1 MTLQRY
7 QIQGMLTLMSSLH
20 IGSGEA
26 KPHKELKVGKDEI
39 LVSAVA
45 KDASGKAYLPG
56 SSLKGSIRS
65 WLRRYLN
72 VNSDAI
78 FGNSKQDSL
87 EHEKR
92 TAGKVAFSDAFVNP
106 LPQFNDQTP
115 APVYWNEKSATAVEV
130 AVSIDPVTRTARD
143 KFLRHFEYV
152 PAGTQ
157 FAISLETNQLEE
169 SDLTTLLAGL
179 MAFNE
184 PNQPLSLGAFT
195 KDDWGRASWKLES
208 IKVITEDAVRRWLE
222 QSPQSPVAHYKTL
235 YSPYQEQQKEKVISD
250 ATALLKSK
258 RKPILSVDLEL
269 NFDSPFLVN
278 DALLVNKQKLT
289 QDLAPDFQPKRNVD
303 NRVYLPA
310 RSFRG
315 AFKHQAERIVNTL
328 QPDQPNTASGR
339 QPKSVSEALFGVT
352 GYRTVLEISHFVQKR
367 LDVPEK
373 TFNQEFVAIDR
384 FTGGNASGAKF
395 KATTIFGPQLVGTLE
410 LDLSRLKH
418 PASLGLLAYA
428 LRDLV
433 EGDITFGFGSSV
445 GYGSCKAKIVSVR
458 TSGVEIGKTP
468 VATLLVQE
476 VQTTSDVEWF
486 ANGQLHNNGNEQL
499 KKLTRAF
506 QAGRGSHA

>member
-1 MTLQRY
+1 MTLRRY
-7 QIQGMLTLMSSLH
+7 QINGSLTLTSALH
-20 IGSGEA
+20 LGSGKAESHE
-26 KPHKELKVGKDEI
+26 KLKVDNEKI

-72 VNSDAI
+72 INFDNV
-78 FGNSKQDSL
+78 FGNSKQDGI
-87 EHEKR
+87 EHEGR
-92 TAGKVAFSDAFVNP
+92 AAGKVAFTDSFVSS
-106 LPQFNDQTP
+106 LPTFNVQSP
-115 APVYWNEKSATAVEV
+115 APVHWNVQSATAVEV

-152 PAGTQ
+152 PAGTV
-157 FAISLETNQLEE
+157 FSVSLEANQLAE
-169 SDLTTLLAGL
+169 SDLSTLVVGL

-184 PNQPLSLGAFT
+184 ESQPLALGAFT
-195 KDDWGRASWKLES
+195 KDGWGRATWQLER
-208 IKVITEDAVRRWLE
+208 IKVITEDGIRSWLR
-222 QSPQSPVAHYKTL
+222 QPQVTHYRTL
-235 YSPYQEQQKEKVISD
+235 YANYQNQQKVIDEAKV
-250 ATALLKSK
+250 LLTTK
-258 RKPILSVDLEL
+258 RKPILTVDLEL

-278 DALLVNKQKLT
+278 DVLLVKEQKST
-289 QDLAPDFQPKRNVD
+289 QDLAPDFQPKRNID

-315 AFKHQAERIVNTL
+315 AFRHQAERIVNTV
-328 QPDQPNTASGR
+328 QPDQPNTASSR

-367 LDVPEK
+367 LDKKEK
-373 TFNQEFVAIDR
+373 VFNQEFVAIDR
-384 FTGGNASGAKF
+384 FTGGNALGAKF

-433 EGDITFGFGSSV
+433 EGDITFGFGSSI

-458 TSGVEIGKTP
+458 TTGLEIIGEKP
-468 VATLLVQE
+468 LATLLVQE
-476 VQTTSDVEWF
+476 VQTKSDVEWF
-486 ANGQLHNNGNEQL
+486 ANGQLHVNGDEQL

-506 QAGRGSHA
+506 QAERGSHA